1 VIALSC
7 AGALAIAFWGLA
19 AASADDSVPA
29 ASAENSTAPVL
40 VATDTTEVTSVG
52 VPATPTADEVAGLT
66 RTASFDE
73 QTASDAT
80 SQTVPGYV
88 DEYGT
93 IFRSMVTLRGTVRDL
108 AGRVAHASVVVSQL
122 HGALETATL
131 VRDQA
136 KDSTDRSRLRV
147 NASVRDLYIRGA
159 GGVEGVVGVLSSGP
173 TDFLTNANA
182 WKYLTSTATDDVH
195 QYRTNSSLAATA
207 ELAVVV
213 ATQKLADAT
222 QNLSDLQLQYADA
235 MSALQGQDSQLAT
248 LVAWSQAQIQTG
260 ADGCPTAWIPGVV
273 PADLDLHALCANA
286 VLGAPTIQ
294 AAQAIQWA
302 LGRLGAPYACG
313 GVGRLEP
320 FRFDC
325 SSYVSRAYSE
335 GAGLNTTTSGWAPST
350 RNMVPWDGFSL
361 DDHYVAINPE
371 EIRPGDLVLYNTCP
385 TDGSPCPYRHVVM
398 YLGHLVPNGPE
409 YMAHTNECGGVAHIE
424 AFAGFNV
431 SNLLGVR
438 RVLPA
443 VGEIPQ
449 AR

>member
-1 VIALSC
+1 M
-7 AGALAIAFWGLA
+7 
-19 AASADDSVPA
+19 PA
-29 ASAENSTAPVL
+29 ASAENSTVPAL
-40 VATDTTEVTSVG
+40 VAADTTQVPSVAD
-52 VPATPTADEVAGLT
+52 PASPAADEVAGLT
-66 RTASFDE
+66 RSATFDE

-80 SQTVPGYV
+80 TQTVPGYV

-93 IFRSMVTLRGTVRDL
+93 IFRSMVTLRGAVFEL
-108 AGRVAHASVVVSQL
+108 AGRVAHASLVVTHLQR
-122 HGALETATL
+122 T
-131 VRDQA
+131 RDEAAQA
-136 KDSTDRSRLRV
+136 RDLAKHTSDESRLRV
-147 NASVRDLYIRGA
+147 NSSVRDLYIRGT
-159 GGVEGVVGVLSSGP
+159 GGVDGVIGVLSSGP
-173 TDFLTNANA
+173 TDFLANANS
-182 WKYLTSTATDDVH
+182 WTYLTSMATDDVH
-195 QYRTNSSLAATA
+195 RFRSSTALAATA
-207 ELAVVV
+207 ELEFVV

-222 QNLSDLQLQYADA
+222 KDLSDLQQQYADA
-235 MSALQGQDSQLAT
+235 MAALQGQDTQLAT

-273 PADLDLHALCANA
+273 PADLDLHALCMNA

-335 GAGLNTTTSGWAPST
+335 GAGLSTTTSGWAPST

-398 YLGHLVPNGPE
+398 YLGHLVPDGPE

-424 AFAGFNV
+424 EFTGFNV
-431 SNLLGVR
+431 STLLGVR

>member
-1 VIALSC
+1 
-7 AGALAIAFWGLA
+7 
-19 AASADDSVPA
+19 
-29 ASAENSTAPVL
+29 
-40 VATDTTEVTSVG
+40 
-52 VPATPTADEVAGLT
+52 
-66 RTASFDE
+66 
-73 QTASDAT
+73 
-80 SQTVPGYV
+80 
-88 DEYGT
+88 
-93 IFRSMVTLRGTVRDL
+93 MVTLRGAVRDL

-122 HGALETATL
+122 RGALQTATL
-131 VRDQA
+131 ERDAA
-136 KDSTDRSRLRV
+136 KDSSDRSRVRV

-159 GGVEGVVGVLSSGP
+159 GGVEGVIGVLSSGP
-173 TDFLTNANA
+173 NDFVTNANV
-182 WKYLTSTATDDVH
+182 WKYLTSMATDDVDR
-195 QYRTNSSLAATA
+195 YRSNSSLAATA
-207 ELAVVV
+207 ELDLVV
-213 ATQKLADAT
+213 ATRRLAEAT
-222 QNLSDLQLQYADA
+222 TDLTTLQQQYADA

-248 LVAWSQAQIQTG
+248 LLAWSQSQIQTG
-260 ADGCPTAWIPGVV
+260 ADGCPSAWIPGVV
-273 PADLDLHALCANA
+273 PAGLDLHALCTTA

-294 AAQAIQWA
+294 AAQAMQWA

-335 GAGLNTTTSGWAPST
+335 GAGLSTTTSGWAPST

-371 EIRPGDLVLYNTCP
+371 EIRPGDLVLYDTCP

-398 YLGHLVPNGPE
+398 YLGHLVPDGPE

-424 AFAGFNV
+424 QFTGFNV
-431 SNLLGVR
+431 STLLGVR

>member
-1 VIALSC
+1 MSGTS
-7 AGALAIAFWGLA
+7 GAARL
-19 AASADDSVPA
+19 
-29 ASAENSTAPVL
+29 
-40 VATDTTEVTSVG
+40 
-52 VPATPTADEVAGLT
+52 
-66 RTASFDE
+66 ASFDE

-80 SQTVPGYV
+80 TQTVPGYV

-93 IFRSMVTLRGTVRDL
+93 IFRSMVTLRGAVRDL

-122 HGALETATL
+122 RGALQTATL
-131 VRDQA
+131 ERDAA
-136 KDSTDRSRLRV
+136 KDSSDRSRVRV

-159 GGVEGVVGVLSSGP
+159 GGVEGVIGVLSSGP
-173 TDFLTNANA
+173 NDFVTNANV
-182 WKYLTSTATDDVH
+182 WKYLTSMATDDVDR
-195 QYRTNSSLAATA
+195 YRSNSSLAATA
-207 ELAVVV
+207 ELDLVV
-213 ATQKLADAT
+213 ATRRLAEAT
-222 QNLSDLQLQYADA
+222 TDLTTLQQQYADA

-248 LVAWSQAQIQTG
+248 LLAWSQSQIQTG
-260 ADGCPTAWIPGVV
+260 ADGCPSAWIPGVV
-273 PADLDLHALCANA
+273 PAGLDLHALCTTA

-294 AAQAIQWA
+294 AAQAMQWA

-335 GAGLNTTTSGWAPST
+335 GAGLSTTTSGWAPST

-371 EIRPGDLVLYNTCP
+371 EIRPGDLVLYDTCP

-398 YLGHLVPNGPE
+398 YLGHLVPDGPE

-424 AFAGFNV
+424 QFTGFNV
-431 SNLLGVR
+431 STLLGVR